1 MRANA
6 GSRSRTLCTPMP
18 WLSDT
23 LVPVDAAG
31 AQELW
36 LRLCADQSF
45 SDRAEDDQQSTLAF
59 QAAAQ
64 FCADQVTDPTLDF
77 AQEDGLFPLISDFR

>member
-1 MRANA
+1 MSGLRC
-6 GSRSRTLCTPMP
+6 RSVIPIT
-18 WLSDT
+18 
-23 LVPVDAAG
+23 G
-31 AQELW
+31 AELW

-77 AQEDGLFPLISDFR
+77 AREDGLFPLISDFR